1 MPWKAPLIASLT
13 LLIAV
18 TCAACSGGD
27 AQSDE
32 LPDLSDDD
40 RTAVQVA
47 TSRQL
52 QIGYQI
58 LAVASQDD
66 ALDFCHE
73 MCNRAIESCALSMRL
88 CDFSK
93 QYPETVSLSARCR
106 VSRERCRQ
114 HQSRIP
120 RQCACDVR
128 EAS

>member
-1 MPWKAPLIASLT
+1 MRSRALIAICFAIS
-13 LLIAV
+13 
-18 TCAACSGGD
+18 AASCGGGD
-27 AQSDE
+27 AKGDR

-40 RTAVQVA
+40 RVAVQVA

-58 LAVASQDD
+58 LAVGSQDD

-73 MCNRAIESCALSMRL
+73 MCNRAAESCALSMQI

-93 QYPETVSLSARCR
+93 QYEETVSLTARCR

-114 HQSRIP
+114 HMRGIP
-120 RQCACDVR
+120 RQCACPNR
-128 EAS
+128 GAS